1 MKNKRAEGRA
11 NRKNLAPDKRKSY
24 SKKICETLQQFI
36 TDKKTVMLYNSI
48 DGEVDLSYLK
58 GDVQEF
64 LFPRVEDDQLVAV
77 RGTSFEKGSYGIMEP
92 VGSSFNEEI
101 DVVIVPMCAFDNKLN
116 RLGFG
121 KGYYDRFLK
130 NRNTLKIGVA
140 FSCQQT
146 EDIIKKDTDVTMDY
160 IVTEKFTLGDN

>member
-1 MKNKRAEGRA
+1 
-11 NRKNLAPDKRKSY
+11 
-24 SKKICETLQQFI
+24 
-36 TDKKTVMLYNSI
+36 MLYNSI

-58 GDVQEF
+58 DDGHEF
-64 LFPRVEDDQLVAV
+64 LFPRVEGDRLVAV
-77 RGTSFEKGSYGIMEP
+77 KGMRFEKGSYGILEP
-92 VGSSFNEEI
+92 MGTSFNGEI
-101 DVVIVPMCAFDNKLN
+101 DVVIVPMCAFDDKLN

-146 EDIIKKDTDVTMDY
+146 TGIIKKDTDVTMDY
-160 IVTEKFTLGDN
+160 VVTEKFTLGDNK